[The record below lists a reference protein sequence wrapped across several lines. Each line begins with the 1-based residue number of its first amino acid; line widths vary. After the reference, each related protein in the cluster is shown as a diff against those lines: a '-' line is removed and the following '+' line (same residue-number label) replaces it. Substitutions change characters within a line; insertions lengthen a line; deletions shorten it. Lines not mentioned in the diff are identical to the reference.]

1 VYRCAVTSPLAGEV
15 IEVLK
20 HAGEWVNAGDPVVH
34 VVRLDTLRVEGF
46 VNAAE
51 HSPASVRDRPVRV
64 SVTVGPGETAEFT
77 GRVVFVR
84 PTLQAGEQYLIYA
97 DVENRSANGQWLL
110 QPGMLASMRIETT
123 LTVQSPSPARSTH
136 ASR

>member
-1 VYRCAVTSPLAGEV
+1 MAQLTRAQRQTLIDLLLRLPNSGSAAARNLLLADLPRSLVDSIQFDNAPVTHIGNIVSAVTSWA
-15 IEVLK
+15 
-20 HAGEWVNAGDPVVH
+20 
-34 VVRLDTLRVEGF
+34 
-46 VNAAE
+46 
-51 HSPASVRDRPVRV
+51 
-64 SVTVGPGETAEFT
+64 VGPGETAEFT

-110 QPGMLASMRIETT
+110 QPGMLANMWIETAF
-123 LTVQSPSPARSTH
+123 TVEAPSPARSAH